1 MSYPPT
7 KPDATFFD
15 ADNDKISESRAE
27 LKTAVDAINTVV
39 DTIDTTG
46 ITTGQTLVWNGT
58 KFTAGT
64 AGGDRSSYG
73 TRQDLGTITSG
84 GTYNLNM
91 TGDFAYIGFN
101 VSTGTTVVNIS
112 VPQDFDTEYTIV
124 AHRYSTDGGTGSH
137 TVTINIIDT
146 NDSAGG
152 YTYNAQGAGAVGTK
166 IFFSKLTSSEAGR
179 TLYMID
185 NLSIDSSA

>member
-15 ADNDKISESRAE
+15 ADSDKISESRTE
-27 LKTAVDAINTVV
+27 LKTAVDAINNVI

-46 ITTGQTLVWNGT
+46 ILTNQTLRWNGT
-58 KFTAGT
+58 KFIAGNT
-64 AGGDRSSYG
+64 GARSTYG
-73 TRQDLGTITSG
+73 TRQDLGTITSA

-101 VSTGTTVVNIS
+101 VGVGTTVVNIS
-112 VPQDFDTEYTIV
+112 VPQDLDSEYVLV
-124 AHRYSTDGGTGSH
+124 AHRYSTDGGPSNH
-137 TVTINIIDT
+137 TITINITDT
-146 NDSAGG
+146 SDSAGG
-152 YTYNAQGAGAVGTK
+152 NTYTAQSAGAIGTK
-166 IFFSKLTSSEAGR
+166 IFFSKFTSDEAGR

-185 NLSIDSSA
+185 NLSIDSSV